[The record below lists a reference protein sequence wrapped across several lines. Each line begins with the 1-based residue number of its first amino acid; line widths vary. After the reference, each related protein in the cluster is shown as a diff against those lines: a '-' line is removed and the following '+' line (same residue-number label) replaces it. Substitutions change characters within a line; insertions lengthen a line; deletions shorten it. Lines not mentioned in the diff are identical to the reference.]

1 MPDQL
6 EIRSKNSIRKMVYIE
21 TSEEYAVFRLDS
33 MEIGIITQN

>member
-21 TSEEYAVFRLDS
+21 TNEEYAVFRLDS
-33 MEIGIITQN
+33 MELGMTQD